1 MGITVNKDGSM
12 TITLD
17 DNYKLPSEVLTGKV
31 NKSIAPLFED
41 MSDTPLTPVDLSDV
55 DFSKFE
61 KEALAEDIDKS
72 LDIPEDIYDTL
83 GIGKLRGSFLD
94 NLFYGLGGS
103 KENVQGGTAGFAEAF
118 ADAAKEV
125 QAEKNLVSGSPSSK
139 ENLPQNRSKY
149 RVAPVD
155 IFERVFG
162 LDKNN
167 KKENEKENEKESD
180 PLDITIKVPMKDGS
194 GQGMSLSE
202 FIASKMKPADDSGDK
217 SKDPDESKMSKF
229 LSGLMDKDEFL
240 MDLGLRLMQGEGLF
254 PAGIKAAKT
263 QKEAD
268 QTEAAATIAN
278 LLTEATIKDKLKG
291 TTAARNA
298 EEYALTFTKDKDSPL
313 FAKKYQ
319 EYFEMDANKDKDK
332 EDGLDLDDLSPLLI
346 ASAIQGDGQID
357 KELISRLLE
366 SVMPKLSGEGG
377 PDIEKEYI
385 TAS

>member
-17 DNYKLPSEVLTGKV
+17 DNYKLPSEIITGKV
-31 NKSIAPLFED
+31 NKSVAPLFED
-41 MSDTPLTPVDLSDV
+41 MSDDSFTPVDLSDV
-55 DFSKFE
+55 DLSKFE
-61 KEALAEDIDKS
+61 KENLAEDIDKS
-72 LDIPEDIYDTL
+72 LGLNQDIDTDITRFPLINKYIQGILYGIDGEGGALGMKDSYDDLIEKTKRE
-83 GIGKLRGSFLD
+83 I
-94 NLFYGLGGS
+94 
-103 KENVQGGTAGFAEAF
+103 
-118 ADAAKEV
+118 
-125 QAEKNLVSGSPSSK
+125 QAEKNLVSGSPSSR
-139 ENLPQNRSKY
+139 ENLPENRSKY

-155 IFERVFG
+155 IFERITG
-162 LDKNN
+162 LDKVKD
-167 KKENEKENEKESD
+167 KKENEKEND
-180 PLDITIKVPMKDGS
+180 PLDVTIKVPMQDGS

-202 FIASKMKPADDSGDK
+202 FIASKMKPADDDSGDKK

-263 QKEAD
+263 QKAAD
-268 QTEAAATIAN
+268 QTEAATTIAN

-291 TTAARNA
+291 TNQARNA
-298 EEYALTFTKDKDSPL
+298 ELYALTFTKDKDSPL

-319 EYFEMDANKDKDK
+319 EYLEMDVNKDK
-332 EDGLDLDDLSPLLI
+332 EDSLDLDDLSPLLI
-346 ASAIQGDGQID
+346 ASAIQNDGQID
-357 KELISRLLE
+357 KELINRLLQ
-366 SVMPKLSGEGG
+366 SIMPNLSGEGG

>member
-17 DNYKLPSEVLTGKV
+17 DNYNLPSELLTGKV

-41 MSDTPLTPVDLSDV
+41 MSDTSFTPVDLSGV
-55 DFSKFE
+55 DLSKFE
-61 KEALAEDIDKS
+61 KDALAEDIDKS
-72 LDIPEDIYDTL
+72 LGLNQDIDTDITRFPLINKYLQGILYGIDGEGGAL
-83 GIGKLRGSFLD
+83 GMKDSFSDLIKKTT
-94 NLFYGLGGS
+94 
-103 KENVQGGTAGFAEAF
+103 KEI
-118 ADAAKEV
+118 

-139 ENLPQNRSKY
+139 ENLPENRSKY

-155 IFERVFG
+155 IFERITG
-162 LDKNN
+162 LDKVKDKK
-167 KKENEKENEKESD
+167 KKEEKEIPNVN
-180 PLDITIKVPMKDGS
+180 IKVPMKDGS
-194 GQGMSLSE
+194 GQGMGLSE
-202 FIASKMKPADDSGDK
+202 FIASKMKPADGDTGDK
-217 SKDPDESKMSKF
+217 KSDESKMSKF

-263 QKEAD
+263 QKAAD
-268 QTEAAATIAN
+268 QTEAATTIAN

-291 TTAARNA
+291 TTQARNA
-298 EEYALTFTKDKDSPL
+298 ELYASTFTKDKDSPL

-319 EYFEMDANKDKDK
+319 EYLEMDVNKDK

-346 ASAIQGDGQID
+346 ASAIENDGQID
-357 KELISRLLE
+357 KELISRLLQ